1 MKVVVDTSVWISGLL
16 SPDSGAAS
24 VIRLLFEGRFELLY
38 NTECLLELR
47 EVCSRKKF
55 IGLINPTQVKA
66 LIGLIE
72 LKGTKVRLSRRVETS
87 DPKDDY
93 LLELALS
100 GNADVLVTL
109 DQKDLLSVQ
118 QLENTKILTTALF
131 LRALGLSMPKNKL
144 GKSRKT

>member
-16 SPDSGAAS
+16 SPDSSAAS
-24 VIRLLFEGRFELLY
+24 VIRLLLEERFILLY
-38 NTECLLELR
+38 NNECLLELR
-47 EVCSRKKF
+47 EVCGRPKF
-55 IGLINPTQVKA
+55 VGLISPVQVKA

-72 LKGTKVRLSRRVETS
+72 LKGVKVRLSRRVETT

-131 LRALGLSMPKNKL
+131 LIK
-144 GKSRKT
+144 